1 MAGRGCSITIKV
13 LGGCSGDNSVDELHL
28 PVALHSPLE
37 ILKDQLSDL
46 TGISFQDQVLILLD
60 LSDPERNHDVLLIGR
75 DHESLRN
82 CGIRNHSVL
91 TLHALGLSA
100 ELKQKMTRE
109 ALIKKKPGAML
120 NTEPVYSLATTITAA
135 QANHSFNG
143 IIFDIMCKSP
153 YEVDITSISIA
164 GMLGRIR
171 IFVRDRPWESD
182 RPDRPVSHHW
192 FAHND
197 SISQVGWT
205 KIVDF
210 TCRPSWD
217 RPFEIPFESS
227 VKLLPNTIRGFYCHS
242 SLPDDLGIQYQSYSR
257 HDIIAEDDAISI
269 HPGLGHTG
277 SIPFDETHGWYRSFR
292 GLAGSVQYK
301 KRLKGWQLQE
311 HSDYPVVMKDAIK
324 ETLLCNGHLFIRRQR
339 SQSSSE
345 ASGSPM
351 KMQRLESDDSEACND
366 GDMTISRLSS
376 ISNSTDCTKKDLGCL
391 PVLVVYH
398 IFEYMVRL
406 SAIPFQLI
414 LQFVYYIIRIELG
427 LVHRPIRRL

>member
-13 LGGCSGDNSVDELHL
+13 LGGSSGDNSVDELHL

-37 ILKDQLSDL
+37 ILKDQLADL
-46 TGISFQDQVLILLD
+46 TGISHRDQVLILLD

-82 CGIRNHSVL
+82 CGIRNHSIL

-109 ALIKKKPGAML
+109 SLIKKKASEVL

-143 IIFDIMCKSP
+143 VIFDIMCKSP

-182 RPDRPVSHHW
+182 RPDRPVSNHW

-205 KIVDF
+205 KLVDF

-217 RPFEIPFESS
+217 RPYEIPFEKP
-227 VKLLPNTIRGFYCHS
+227 VQLLPNTIRGFYCHS
-242 SLPDDLGIQYQSYSR
+242 SLPDDLGIQYQSYAR
-257 HDIIAEDDAISI
+257 NDIVAEDEAISI

-277 SIPFDETHGWYRSFR
+277 SNPFDETHGWYRSFR

-301 KRLKGWQLQE
+301 RRIKGWQLHE
-311 HSDYPVVMKDAIK
+311 HRIYPEVMRDAIK
-324 ETLLCNGHLFIRRQR
+324 ETLMCSGHLFIRRQR
-339 SQSSSE
+339 SQSSSD
-345 ASGSPM
+345 SSTSSRRT
-351 KMQRLESDDSEACND
+351 KMPRLEDQQPEDEDAEGIPAAEVDDTAV
-366 GDMTISRLSS
+366 TISRASS
-376 ISNSTDCTKKDLGCL
+376 TSSATSVADYAKKDLGNL
-391 PVLVVYH
+391 PVLVVYN
-398 IFEYMVRL
+398 IFEYMVSSPSVSL
-406 SAIPFQLI
+406 SSCL
-414 LQFVYYIIRIELG
+414 
-427 LVHRPIRRL
+427 